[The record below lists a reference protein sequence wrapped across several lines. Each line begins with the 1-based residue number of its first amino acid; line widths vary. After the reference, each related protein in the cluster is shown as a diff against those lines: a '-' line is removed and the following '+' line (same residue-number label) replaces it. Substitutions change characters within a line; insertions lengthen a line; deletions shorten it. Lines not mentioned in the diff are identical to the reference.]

1 MQSHSIEEMSEV
13 GDAYWRH
20 RVVTLEVLVA
30 ELLLKNQSMRF
41 SLQAME
47 QEKATPGSFQGCN

>member
-20 RVVTLEVLVA
+20 RVVTLEILVA

-41 SLQAME
+41 SLQVME
-47 QEKATPGSFQGCN
+47 QEKATPGSFQGCS